1 MNRLRLLIAAAFL
14 TLAAQPILAD
24 EYSDASMRFTIPD
37 GYSLE
42 TFQDTNTTGFV
53 ATKADETI
61 TFFNIRL
68 EDQIGRKQ
76 FLKQPDAQWFPS
88 LEGRK
93 IMFSHTPVWRS
104 YDKVTQYKNKHDD
117 GYVRVYRYASARN
130 IGFLVVQN
138 HSGQWDEADKIAT
151 SHHFNKTFRFIR
163 ENLTFYMI
171 NGIYWILIFAAVI
184 SIIVNSAFKLHKIKF
199 ALIETATL
207 ALCLAG
213 LYFIDWPPS
222 RAGLLVALGI
232 LAIITGAVCND
243 PSPSSPN
250 NNSDTD
256 TDFDAPTYDGTG
268 TKIDLDI

>member
-1 MNRLRLLIAAAFL
+1 
-14 TLAAQPILAD
+14 
-24 EYSDASMRFTIPD
+24 
-37 GYSLE
+37 
-42 TFQDTNTTGFV
+42 
-53 ATKADETI
+53 
-61 TFFNIRL
+61 
-68 EDQIGRKQ
+68 
-76 FLKQPDAQWFPS
+76 
-88 LEGRK
+88 
-93 IMFSHTPVWRS
+93 MFSHTPVWRS

-171 NGIYWILIFAAVI
+171 NGIYWILIFAAVL

-243 PSPSSPN
+243 PSPSFSN